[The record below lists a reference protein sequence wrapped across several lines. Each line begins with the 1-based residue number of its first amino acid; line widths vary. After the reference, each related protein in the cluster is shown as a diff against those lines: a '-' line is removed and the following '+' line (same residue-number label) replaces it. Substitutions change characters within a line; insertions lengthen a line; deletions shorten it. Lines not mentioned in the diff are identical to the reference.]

1 LRVGFLGEGGEGKRK
16 KKQGDFQSHD
26 FLSLAFVSNPY
37 QSNVFKACQEQG
49 LFEPP
54 NASSLTT
61 KISKSI
67 QFQTEKVWII
77 FEKIGNILSST
88 FCF

>member
-1 LRVGFLGEGGEGKRK
+1 LRVGFLGEGEREKE
-16 KKQGDFQSHD
+16 KKQEDFQSHD
-26 FLSLAFVSNPY
+26 FFSLAFASNPY
-37 QSNVFKACQEQG
+37 QSNVCKACQEQG

-77 FEKIGNILSST
+77 FEKIGNI
-88 FCF
+88 